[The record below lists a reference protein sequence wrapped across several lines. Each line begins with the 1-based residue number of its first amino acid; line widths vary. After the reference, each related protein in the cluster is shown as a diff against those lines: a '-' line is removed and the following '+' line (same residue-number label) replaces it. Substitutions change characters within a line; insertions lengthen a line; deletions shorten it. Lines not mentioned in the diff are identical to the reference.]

1 MYFLLKEDSLQSNRK
16 IFVTGG
22 LGADYRDPSITTR
35 YVTHNVEEAL
45 NFKTPEDAAQFLC
58 RGYVVAKREAND
70 IFIPV

>member
-1 MYFLLKEDSLQSNRK
+1 MYFLLKEDSLQEDRK

-35 YVTHNVEEAL
+35 YVTHKIEEAL
-45 NFKTPEDAAQFLC
+45 NFKSSEDAVQFLC
-58 RGYVVAKREAND
+58 EGYVIAKREND